1 MVDHAR
7 STWRVSI
14 RRACRA
20 LPVERSTYHYRSRRA
35 GQAQLSERIKQIAA
49 SRVRYGYRRIHVLLR
64 PEGWRVN
71 VKRVCRLYASWVCNC
86 AIKRPSVGSRP
97 SCEDRRAG
105 LRTNEIWAMDFV
117 HDQLATGTKLR
128 VLTIASVGAAL
139 VLSRRRRRR
148 GAGKN
153 RARGRLIAK
162 ARILRR
168 QRLHPLDQA
177 ASARLT
183 TDRLRL
189 IASLPVVRVSMSAE
203 TILE

>member
-1 MVDHAR
+1 M
-7 STWRVSI
+7 
-14 RRACRA
+14 
-20 LPVERSTYHYRSRRA
+20 
-35 GQAQLSERIKQIAA
+35 
-49 SRVRYGYRRIHVLLR
+49 
-64 PEGWRVN
+64 N

-86 AIKRPSVGSRP
+86 AIKRPSVRVKAKQR
-97 SCEDRRAG
+97 EDRRAA

-117 HDQLATGTKLR
+117 HDQLATGTKPR

-153 RARGRLIAK
+153 RARGRLIAQ

-189 IASLPVVRVSMSAE
+189 IASLPAVRVSMSAE